1 MREEIGKRIEEI
13 RKEMKMTK
21 EKFAKEIGISGQYL
35 GIVEKGGS
43 SLSYDKLKK
52 LCDLSGYSADYI
64 LFGKDS
70 DINNKTKKVLEGF
83 SDKQI
88 QEACKIISKIA
99 IFIKHNNEN

>member
-43 SLSYDKLKK
+43 SLSYDKLRK

-99 IFIKHNNEN
+99 LFIKHNNEN

>member
-1 MREEIGKRIEEI
+1 MKEEVGKRIELI

-43 SLSYDKLKK
+43 SLSYEKLKR

-64 LFGKDS
+64 LFGKES
-70 DINNKTKKVLEGF
+70 DIKNKTKKVLEDF

-88 QEACKIISKIA
+88 QEACKIIGKIA
-99 IFIKHNNEN
+99 IFIKNNK